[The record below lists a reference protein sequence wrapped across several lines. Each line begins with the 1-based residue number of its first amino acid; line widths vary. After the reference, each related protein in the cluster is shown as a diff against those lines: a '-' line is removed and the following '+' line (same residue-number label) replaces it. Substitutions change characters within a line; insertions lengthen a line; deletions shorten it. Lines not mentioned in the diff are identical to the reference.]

1 MSVVSRT
8 SSSLRLA
15 AACALA
21 LGAMLVGTASAPAAN
36 TQELVVTAPTNK
48 VSYSVRVLA
57 PTAAR
62 KQPSR
67 AAKSIMVIPPIAPLG
82 GSGTVLLVLER
93 RVVNDEEW
101 LRLMLPRRPNG
112 SSGWVL
118 TDNLR
123 FLSANPMRLVIDQ
136 SDRKTYVYRSGKLLY
151 TAHNAVGTASTPTP
165 IGRFAIAEEIP
176 APRNGFL
183 GPWVLPTTGFSET
196 LNEYA
201 GGNGRFALHGTS
213 VPQLIGTRASHGC
226 IRHRNGAIDRIS
238 ALVRVGTP
246 LLIRP

>member
-1 MSVVSRT
+1 MSVVSR
-8 SSSLRLA
+8 SSSPIRLLA
-15 AACALA
+15 VGTVLCALFA
-21 LGAMLVGTASAPAAN
+21 GSASAHAASTN
-36 TQELVVTAPTNK
+36 ELIVTGPTNK

-62 KQPSR
+62 KSPSR
-67 AAKSIMVIPPIAPLG
+67 TAKSVMLIPPVAPLG
-82 GSGTVLLVLER
+82 GAGTVLLVLER

-101 LRLMLPRRPNG
+101 LRLMLPKRPNG

-123 FLSANPMRLVIDQ
+123 FLQANPMRIVIDQ
-136 SDRKTYVYRSGKLLY
+136 SDRKTYVYRSGKLVY

-165 IGRFAIAEEIP
+165 MGRFAIAEEIP
-176 APRNGFL
+176 APPNGFL

-201 GGNGRFALHGTS
+201 GGNGRFAMHGTS
-213 VPQLIGTRASHGC
+213 VPALIGTRASHGC
-226 IRHRNGAIDRIS
+226 IRHRNGAISRIS